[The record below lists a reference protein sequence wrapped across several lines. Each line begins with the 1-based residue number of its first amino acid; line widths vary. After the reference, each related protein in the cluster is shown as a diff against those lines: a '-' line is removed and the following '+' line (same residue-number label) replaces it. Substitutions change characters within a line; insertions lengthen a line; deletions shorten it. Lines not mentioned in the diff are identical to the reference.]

1 MTDQIVDQIV
11 KKNEIQL
18 GTMAVATPSEL
29 IASATAIAKELSN
42 IVNDR
47 KLYTNI
53 SGKKYVRVEGWSTM
67 GAMLGV
73 LPREKSIVEHDNGDF
88 EATVELIRASDGCI
102 IGQGSAIVGSDEQS
116 WSTRPRYARRSMA
129 LTRATGKAFRLGFS
143 WIMSLAGYEVT
154 PAEEIEAL
162 EGEFREEQPRQ
173 QAKTTAQPAHKTSE
187 RPYPP
192 EVVKDGLTKMLK
204 DYSNFTPSDK
214 QLNLLRYGLEL
225 LFDGDPAVTDK
236 RHCVLYYLTGH
247 ASTKD
252 ISGPWFKVITEKW
265 LKMAKNPDGS
275 GEYVVDK
282 MAVLEAQAIVAAQ
295 LVSEGQKELPV

>member
-1 MTDQIVDQIV
+1 MTDQII
-11 KKNEIQL
+11 KKDEIQL
-18 GTMAVATPSEL
+18 GTIAVTTPSEL

-173 QAKTTAQPAHKTSE
+173 QAKQKTVAQPAAHETRE

-192 EVVKDGLTKMLK
+192 EVVKEGLSKMLK
-204 DYSNFTPSDK
+204 DYSEFTPSEK
-214 QLNLLRYGLEL
+214 QINLLRYGLEL

-252 ISGPWFKVITEKW
+252 ISGSWFKVLTEKW

-295 LVSEGQKELPV
+295 LISEGQTELSV